1 MEPIVIAVLIVL
13 TLAGIGYGLYK
24 RCAANIQR
32 EAEEHTLNWVEHI
45 EQAETDEELIGIGGL
60 YLSPY
65 LKDAHLSDAAREH
78 AATLKYNAAVART
91 STAKLATE
99 ARTASA
105 ADLACLC
112 ISYYEDYPSLDAEAI
127 FGVPSSELGRLFTD
141 AMAQTLVD
149 ARSGDVLAL
158 YGYKRVMSNSYM
170 RRFCDQYDAPYPTYP
185 SDWDDIVV
193 RYIETPSVS
202 DFKNTP
208 EQTVGQ
214 VQVLAARATRTN
226 DIKLA
231 KLVLAYCLTE
241 YNKYGQAIEEEW
253 GQGYSRYSH
262 EQSTWP
268 FRDAIGSVM
277 LDRLIRLVESANH
290 TTSSYR
296 EALEA

>member
-13 TLAGIGYGLYK
+13 AIAGLMYGLYK
-24 RCAANIQR
+24 MYAANIQR

-45 EQAETDEELIGIGGL
+45 EQAETDEELVGIGKL

-127 FGVPSSELGRLFTD
+127 FGVPSSELGQLFTD

-149 ARSGDVLAL
+149 ARSGNVLAL
-158 YGYKRVMSNSYM
+158 YSYKRVMSSSCM
-170 RRFCDQYDAPYPTYP
+170 KRFCDEYNAEQPTYP
-185 SDWDDIVV
+185 ADWDDIVV
-193 RYIETPSVS
+193 TYIETPSVS
-202 DFKNTP
+202 DFKNMP

-214 VQVLAARATRTN
+214 VQMLAAHAIRTN
-226 DIKLA
+226 DTKLA
-231 KLVLAYCLTE
+231 KLVLAYCRVE
-241 YNKYGQAIEEEW
+241 YDKYGRTIEEEW
-253 GQGYSRYSH
+253 GQGYSTYIR

>member
-13 TLAGIGYGLYK
+13 AIAGLMYGLYK
-24 RCAANIQR
+24 LYAANIQR
-32 EAEEHTLNWVEHI
+32 EAEKYTLDWVEHI

-99 ARTASA
+99 AHTASA
-105 ADLACLC
+105 PDLACLC

-127 FGVPSSELGRLFTD
+127 FGVPSSELGQLFTD

-149 ARSGDVLAL
+149 ARSGNVLAL
-158 YGYKRVMSNSYM
+158 YSYKRVMSSGYM
-170 RRFCDQYDAPYPTYP
+170 RRFCDEYSAEQPTYP
-185 SDWDDIVV
+185 AGWDDIVV
-193 RYIETPSVS
+193 TYIETPSVS
-202 DFKNTP
+202 DFKNMP

-214 VQVLAARATRTN
+214 VQMLAALAIRTN
-226 DIKLA
+226 DTKLA
-231 KLVLAYCLTE
+231 KLVLAYCLVE
-241 YNKYGQAIEEEW
+241 YDKYGRTIEEDW
-253 GQGYSRYSH
+253 RQGYSRYDH
-262 EQSTWP
+262 EHSTWP

-296 EALEA
+296 QALEA